1 MRRIE
6 ELLGEIANLTK
17 EAYSRES
24 TINDKENRINLLTTD
39 IARLNITIEQKTTR
53 ETELNEEITRLQEQ
67 LLRIERDSRDAYDI
81 VNAKYIKI

>member
-1 MRRIE
+1 M
-6 ELLGEIANLTK
+6 TK